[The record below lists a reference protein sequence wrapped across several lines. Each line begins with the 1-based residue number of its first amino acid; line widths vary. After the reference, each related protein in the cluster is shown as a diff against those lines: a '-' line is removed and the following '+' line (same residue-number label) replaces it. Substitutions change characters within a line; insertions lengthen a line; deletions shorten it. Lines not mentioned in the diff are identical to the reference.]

1 MFVDFGRSFLFFF
14 AGICFHMSFLHF
26 YGFAETASHPMIRMW
41 KYPKLASAVWGSIQ
55 LGVGLV
61 VIALLGYQLR
71 QAFETLFLFLGFALW
86 GVFRAV
92 ILERKEKKSQAS

>member
-1 MFVDFGRSFLFFF
+1 MIALLGRSFLFFF

-41 KYPKLASAVWGSIQ
+41 KYPKLVSAVWGSIQ
-55 LGVGLV
+55 LGVGLI
-61 VIALLGYQLR
+61 VISLLQYQF
-71 QAFETLFLFLGFALW
+71 QQGFDTLFLFVGFAAW

-92 ILERKEKKSQAS
+92 ILERKEKKTQA

>member
-1 MFVDFGRSFLFFF
+1 MIALLGRSFLFFF

-26 YGFAETASHPMIRMW
+26 YGFAETASHPMIHMW

-55 LGVGLV
+55 LGVGLI
-61 VIALLGYQLR
+61 VISQLGYQL
-71 QAFETLFLFLGFALW
+71 QQTLETLFLFLGFAAW

-92 ILERKEKKSQAS
+92 ILERKEKKART